1 MKLAAINPG
10 NTHGPVAFTL
20 PEVMVT
26 MAILGVAMAGFL
38 MLHLFSIKMNH
49 ITSVKLGAS
58 DQARDV
64 ISKLIHD
71 IRECGD
77 VKVGTG
83 GLNGFT
89 EPGTNQLMQGN
100 ALMIYPVKTNTN
112 VWIRYYWDPADT
124 KVKRVTSD
132 DLTPRTLVEGITN
145 QYVFTLESFD
155 GQILTNS
162 NNKRVVGV
170 TLQFYKLTLP
180 SAAIGKPG
188 LFDFY
193 QVRTKIAR
201 RTIE

>member
-1 MKLAAINPG
+1 MKIAPTNAG
-10 NTHGPVAFTL
+10 KTHSSVALTL

-38 MLHLFSIKMNH
+38 MLHLFSIKMCH

-83 GLNGFT
+83 GLDWFT
-89 EPGTNQLMQGN
+89 EPGANQLMQGN
-100 ALMIYPVKTNTN
+100 ALMIYPIKTNTN
-112 VWIRYYWDPADT
+112 VWIRYFWDSAD
-124 KVKRVTSD
+124 KKIKRVSSD
-132 DLTPRTLVEGITN
+132 DPTPKTLVEGITN
-145 QYVFTLESFD
+145 QYVFTLESYD

-170 TLQFYKLTLP
+170 TLQFYKLVLP
-180 SAAIGKPG
+180 SATIGKPG
-188 LFDFY
+188 LFDYY
-193 QVRTKIAR
+193 QVRTKVAR

>member
-1 MKLAAINPG
+1 MKVVPN
-10 NTHGPVAFTL
+10 NTDNTRGPVAFTL

-26 MAILGVAMAGFL
+26 MAILGIAMAGFL
-38 MLHLFSIKMNH
+38 MLHLFSIKMSH

-77 VKVGTG
+77 VKVGAG
-83 GLNGFT
+83 GVNWFT

-100 ALMIYPVKTNTN
+100 ALMIYPIKTNTN
-112 VWIRYYWDPADT
+112 VWIRYFWDSADK
-124 KVKRVTSD
+124 KVKRLSND
-132 DLTPRTLVEGITN
+132 DPSPKTLVEGITN
-145 QYVFTLESFD
+145 QYVFTLESYD

-170 TLQFYKLTLP
+170 TLQFYKLALP

-193 QVRTKIAR
+193 QVRTKVAR